1 MIELLINGD
10 PMPVR
15 SDATLK
21 DLLEQLDL
29 GSRRLAVELNE
40 TVVPRSL
47 YRDVMLQ
54 PGDRIEIVHAIG
66 GG

>member
-10 PMPVR
+10 PMPVH
-15 SDATLK
+15 SEATLK
-21 DLLEQLDL
+21 DLLEQLEL
-29 GSRRLAVELNE
+29 GNRRLAVELNE

-47 YRDVMLQ
+47 YRDVRLQ